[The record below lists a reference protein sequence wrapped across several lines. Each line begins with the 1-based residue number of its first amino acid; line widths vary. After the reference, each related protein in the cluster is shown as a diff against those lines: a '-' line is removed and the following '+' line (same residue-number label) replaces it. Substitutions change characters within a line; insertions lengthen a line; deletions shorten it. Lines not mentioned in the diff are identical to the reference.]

1 MYKLVRTG
9 AVVATGLLTALAL
22 TGCGG
27 SSGSGSGSGGGSDQ
41 EGADKSSSATPAPS
55 GSAGDESGSGSGSGS
70 GADSATG
77 GLKALEG
84 AWAGQTDGKAVV
96 LSVKSGKAVVVAD
109 SHVCSGTAKDM
120 GKPMLALTCAD
131 GDTGRTMGAIES
143 NDGKTLVVSWE
154 GGAKDTL
161 AKTDADSLEG
171 LPDLPTP

>member
-1 MYKLVRTG
+1 MHKRVRTG
-9 AVVATGLLTALAL
+9 AVLAAGLLAALAL
-22 TGCGG
+22 TGCSSDSDKGGTDKSSGSATTPAPTGGG
-27 SSGSGSGSGGGSDQ
+27 SSD
-41 EGADKSSSATPAPS
+41 
-55 GSAGDESGSGSGSGS
+55 SGS
-70 GADSATG
+70 GADDTTG

-96 LSVKSGKAVVVAD
+96 LSVASGKAVVVAD

-131 GDTGRTMGAIES
+131 GNTDRTMGAIES
-143 NDGKTLVVSWE
+143 NDGKTVVVSWD
-154 GGAKDTL
+154 GGTKDTL